1 MLQSKD
7 RRGNSTI
14 EKQLRDVKVE
24 YSESLKEVNLILQKY
39 KKLEE
44 IHREAL
50 NNIDQLKE

>member
-50 NNIDQLKE
+50 NNIDQLKQ